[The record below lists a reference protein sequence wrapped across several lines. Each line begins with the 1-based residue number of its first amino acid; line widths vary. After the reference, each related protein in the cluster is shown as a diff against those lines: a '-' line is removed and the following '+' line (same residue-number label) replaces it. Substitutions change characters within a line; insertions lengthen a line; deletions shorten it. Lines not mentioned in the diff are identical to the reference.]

1 MIIREKYLNRLI
13 DAKDTEFIKVITGVR
28 RSGKS
33 TLLLMFKD
41 YLLKSGINE
50 KNIIHMNFESAMFD
64 EIKDYKDLYNR
75 VKSEISKGKN
85 YILLDEVQSVERW
98 EKAVN
103 SINVDFDADIYIT
116 GSNAY
121 LLSSELA
128 TLLSGRYIEIKM
140 YTLSF
145 KEFLEFNSYDN
156 INIEDKFYEYLKYRW
171 TSSNNSNKRQKR
183 IGYDIFK

>member
-1 MIIREKYLNRLI
+1 
-13 DAKDTEFIKVITGVR
+13 
-28 RSGKS
+28 
-33 TLLLMFKD
+33 
-41 YLLKSGINE
+41 
-50 KNIIHMNFESAMFD
+50 MNFESAMFD